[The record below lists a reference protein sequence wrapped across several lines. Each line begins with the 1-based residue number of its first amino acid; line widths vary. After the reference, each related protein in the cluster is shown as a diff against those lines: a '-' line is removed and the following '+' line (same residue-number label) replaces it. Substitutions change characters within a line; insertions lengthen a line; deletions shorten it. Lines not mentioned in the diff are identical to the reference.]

1 MRMFGHFP
9 SQPSGESAS
18 SLAYN
23 NHNHNHNHHYT
34 QSSTSSPPVPQTDSP
49 EQMAVGAGTEQ
60 GSPSSLAPSFGASS
74 GPPIRPLDYS
84 AIISPDDLL
93 AQLTHT
99 VEDLAQWL
107 AIVEGG
113 LGAVLEGPH
122 FNLNGDETSIIPE
135 DQEEEEEEDDERF
148 EMISPSEHLK
158 NSMSSIEGEV

>member
-9 SQPSGESAS
+9 SQPSAESAS

-23 NHNHNHNHHYT
+23 NHYHHHT

-49 EQMAVGAGTEQ
+49 EQMAMGAGTEQ

-74 GPPIRPLDYS
+74 GPPIRPLDYG
-84 AIISPDDLL
+84 AIISSGDLL

-135 DQEEEEEEDDERF
+135 DQEEEEEDDERF

-158 NSMSSIEGEV
+158 NSMTSIEGEV